1 MDPKEILKFCI
12 QNGLL
17 VDEDVLK
24 LFSGIKDIE
33 STKIIIQ
40 KMKEHIQQNV
50 ITKDIFEKNKEK
62 VSEFL
67 LELPKENQE
76 KLEKLKIRLGLRI
89 EISKEVSQRVVSPK
103 PEVEI
108 INDNVGKEDSVK
120 VLSKN
125 VLFGKKYEVKDFVKH
140 FRNRF
145 KIMKGFLQD
154 RVELKNLVSINK
166 IYGGGQRISI
176 IGLVS
181 DKRIT
186 KNKNL
191 LLDVEDPTG
200 TMRVLVNYN
209 KKDLYKKAEDISL
222 DSVIG
227 FSGSG
232 SKEILFANEVIFPD
246 SRLFQKKRAP
256 KEEYALFLGDIQI
269 GSKLF
274 LEESFLKFI
283 DYLNGKVPNTP
294 EVEKIKYIFFVGD
307 VVEGIGIFPKQEK
320 ELTIKD
326 LEEQYSRLAELL
338 SKIRKDIKI
347 IISPGNHDGGRLME
361 PQPTFDE
368 KYAWPLYNLKN
379 VILVRNPASLNIA
392 AKNNFPG
399 FNVLMYHG
407 FSYPYYANNVSRFS
421 EQGDAM
427 NTPTKIMEYL
437 LKHRHLGPA
446 HASSQQAPLE
456 EDGLIIQ
463 DVPDI
468 FVSGHT
474 HKMELNYYNNILM
487 ISTATWEKQNK
498 YQERMGNKPDFC
510 KVPLLNL
517 KTGQVKILDFEIK
530 QEKSQEQLV

>member
-1 MDPKEILKFCI
+1 
-12 QNGLL
+12 
-17 VDEDVLK
+17 
-24 LFSGIKDIE
+24 
-33 STKIIIQ
+33 
-40 KMKEHIQQNV
+40 MKEHTQQNV
-50 ITKDIFEKNKEK
+50 ITKDVFEKNKEK

-89 EISKEVSQRVVSPK
+89 EISKEVSKRVASP
-103 PEVEI
+103 ESVVEI
-108 INDNVGKEDSVK
+108 IEDKVEEEKEGVK

-125 VLFGKKYEVKDFVKH
+125 VTPGKKYEVKDFVKH
-140 FRNRF
+140 FKNRF
-145 KIMKGFLQD
+145 NTLRGFLQD
-154 RVELKNLVSINK
+154 RPELKNLISINK
-166 IYGGGQRISI
+166 IYGRGQRISI
-176 IGLVS
+176 IGLIS
-181 DKRIT
+181 NKRVT
-186 KNKNL
+186 KNNNL
-191 LLDVEDPTG
+191 LLDVEDLTG
-200 TMRVLVNYN
+200 TMRVLINHNN
-209 KKDLYKKAEDISL
+209 KELYEKAEDISL

-232 SKEILFANEVIFPD
+232 NKEILFANEVVFPD
-246 SRLFQKKRAP
+246 ARLFQKKRSP
-256 KEEYALFLGDIQI
+256 KEEYALFLGDIQV

-274 LEESFLKFI
+274 IEEGFIKFI
-283 DYLNGKVPNTP
+283 EYLNGKVPNTP
-294 EVEKIKYIFFVGD
+294 EIEKIKYLFLVGD
-307 VVEGIGIFPKQEK
+307 VVEGVGIFPRQEK

-326 LEEQYSRLAELL
+326 LEEQYARLAELL
-338 SKIRKDIKI
+338 GKIRSDIKI

-361 PQPTFDE
+361 PQPTLDE

-379 VILVRNPASLNIA
+379 VILVGNPAMLNIG
-392 AKNNFPG
+392 AKKDFSG

-407 FSYPYYANNVSRFS
+407 FSYPYFANNVSRLS

-456 EDGLIIQ
+456 EDGLIIK

-474 HKMELNYYNNILM
+474 HKMELNYYNNVLL

-510 KVPLLNL
+510 KVPLFNL
-517 KTGQVKILDFEIK
+517 KTGQIKILDFESK
-530 QEKSQEQLV
+530 PEKGVQVELK